1 MIQADIGMDRRT
13 LLRAVGVAGAAG
25 IAGFGAIPAALAKT
39 FAADP
44 PQGWENGPMR
54 WFQLAFTEDD
64 PGRFSPKF
72 WLDYFKEIHADG
84 VCLSAGGGIAFYPT
98 KVPWHG
104 TARGLGKQDPFG
116 EMARACKAAGM
127 RVLARVDSH
136 AMTTEAFNAHPEWA
150 ACSADGK
157 PRHHWTAPDL
167 YLTCPYTDYN
177 FKLMPEVL
185 REIARDYPVDG
196 FFGNRVNTLGVCYC
210 AGCRTLY
217 RAASGQEIPTNL
229 DPIEPAAA
237 RYWAWV
243 NQRGLELT
251 DAWNAAIRKIRPNAF
266 FVSGTERRGT
276 VEQQGT
282 DIGSRYPMVFCDRQA
297 RSTDK
302 GLYTTGE
309 QVWNSGRFAKELR
322 AYMGDKPVSNIIS
335 VGVEEEYRWK
345 DSVQEE
351 SEIRIW
357 AASAIAQGSRPW
369 ITKFN
374 AKPFDKR
381 WMPVVSGIYRWHHR
395 NERYLRNTANLAR
408 IGMILDS
415 RGPAF
420 LGGNKGRHE
429 IEEHRLGFYEALLE
443 SRLPFDELDVS
454 MIDAEHLARFR
465 VVVLPNVAMLS
476 DAQCAALRAYV
487 MGGGRIV
494 ATHTTSLRDETGA
507 LLADFGL
514 ADLFGCR
521 FDGKIEERVQNS
533 YLTLRHPHPAL
544 AGLEDTPRVIGA
556 AKRVMVTPTSA
567 NDLPPLTLVPSYQDL
582 PMERVY
588 TDKALTDIPMAF
600 CRDVGKGRVVY
611 LPMDIDRT
619 FAEIRH
625 GGHLAIMRAMVNW
638 AADEQQPMT
647 VNGPGLV
654 DMAIWRQERSLAAH
668 LVNYNNPMAMGG
680 AYREALTTGPYEVSL
695 DLPDARDPA
704 AVTLLENGVAGRWRR
719 EDKRLIVAVPSI
731 TYHEVVAVDLA

>member
-1 MIQADIGMDRRT
+1 MQKAGMVIDRRT
-13 LLRAVGVAGAAG
+13 MLRGAGSAGVAGMANFGVMPAS
-25 IAGFGAIPAALAKT
+25 IAKAISAE
-39 FAADP
+39 
-44 PQGWENGPMR
+44 PQKGWQEGPMR

-72 WLDYFKEIHADG
+72 WMDYLREIHADG

-104 TARGLGKQDPFG
+104 TARGLGQQDPFG

-157 PRHHWTAPDL
+157 ARRHWTAPDL

-177 FKLMPEVL
+177 FKFMPEVL
-185 REIARDYPVDG
+185 REIATNYPVDG

-210 AGCRTLY
+210 EGCRKLY
-217 RAASGQEIPTNL
+217 REAGGQQIPVNL
-229 DPIEPAAA
+229 DPIEPAA
-237 RYWAWV
+237 RDYWTWV
-243 NQRGLELT
+243 NKRGLELN
-251 DAWNAAIRKIRPNAF
+251 DAWNASIRKIRPFAF

-276 VEQQGT
+276 LEQQGR

-309 QVWNSGRFAKELR
+309 QVWNSGRFTKELR

-351 SEIRIW
+351 PEIRIW

-381 WMPVVSGIYRWHHR
+381 WMPVVSSIYRWHHQ

-408 IGMILDS
+408 IGMILDT
-415 RGPAF
+415 RGPAL
-420 LGGNKGRHE
+420 LGGNKGRHD
-429 IEEHRLGFYEALLE
+429 IEQHRFGFYEALLE

-454 MIDAEHLARFR
+454 MVDADHLARFR

-476 DAQCAALRAYV
+476 DAQCAALRAFV
-487 MGGGRIV
+487 NGGGRIV
-494 ATHTTSLRDETGA
+494 ATHATSLYDEQGKQRT
-507 LLADFGL
+507 DFGL

-521 FDGKIEERVQNS
+521 FDGKIEDRVQNS

-556 AKRVMVTPTSA
+556 VKRVMVTPTSA
-567 NDLPPLTLVPSYQDL
+567 MPAPPLTLVPSYQDL
-582 PMERVY
+582 PMERVF
-588 TDKALTDIPMAF
+588 TSKALTDIPMAF
-600 CRDVGKGRVVY
+600 CHEVGKGRVVY

-625 GGHLAIMRAMVNW
+625 GGHLDILRAMVNW
-638 AADEQQPMT
+638 AADEVQPMT
-647 VNGPGLV
+647 VTGPGLV
-654 DMAIWRQERSLAAH
+654 DMAIWRQQGSLAAH
-668 LVNYNNPMAMGG
+668 LVNYNNAMAMGG
-680 AYREALTTGPYEVSL
+680 AYREALTTGPYEVSVE
-695 DLPDARDPA
+695 LPEARDPA
-704 AVTLLENGVAGRWRR
+704 RVTLLENGNAGQWRR
-719 EDKRLIVAVPSI
+719 DGARLSVTVPSI
-731 TYHEVVAVDLA
+731 TYHEVVAIDLA

>member
-1 MIQADIGMDRRT
+1 MNQADIAIDRRT
-13 LLRAVGVAGAAG
+13 LLRTAGIAGAAG
-25 IAGFGAIPAALAKT
+25 VAGFGAIPSGLAGSLAT
-39 FAADP
+39 DP
-44 PQGWENGPMR
+44 PKGWEAGPMR

-72 WLDYFKEIHADG
+72 WIDYLKEIHADG

-104 TARGLGKQDPFG
+104 TARGLGQQDPFG

-127 RVLARVDSH
+127 RVLARIDPH
-136 AMTTEAFNAHPEWA
+136 AMTTYVFKAHPEWA
-150 ACSADGK
+150 ACGADGK
-157 PRHHWTAPDL
+157 PRRHWTAPDL

-177 FKLMPEVL
+177 FKFMPEVL
-185 REIARDYPVDG
+185 REIAGKYPVDG

-210 AGCRTLY
+210 QGCRTMY
-217 RAASGQEIPTNL
+217 RAASGEEIPTDLN
-229 DPIEPAAA
+229 PIRPEAQ

-243 NQRGLELT
+243 NQRGLDLT
-251 DAWNAAIRKIRPNAF
+251 DAWNAVIRRIRPNAF

-276 VEQQGT
+276 VEQQGR
-282 DIGSRYPMVFCDRQA
+282 DIGARYPLVFGDRQA
-297 RSTDK
+297 RSTDR

-322 AYMGDKPVSNIIS
+322 AYMGGKPVSNIIS

-351 SEIRIW
+351 PEIRIW
-357 AASAIAQGSRPW
+357 AASAIAQGARPW

-381 WMPVVSGIYRWHHR
+381 WMPVVSSIYRWHHR
-395 NERYLRNTANLAR
+395 HEQYLRNTANLAR
-408 IGMILDS
+408 IGMVLDT
-415 RGPAF
+415 RGPAL
-420 LGGNKGRHE
+420 LGGSRGRHE
-429 IEEHRLGFYEALLE
+429 IEQHRLGFYEALLE
-443 SRLPFDELDVS
+443 SRLAFDELDVS
-454 MIDAEHLARFR
+454 LVDAEHLARYR

-476 DAQCAALRAYV
+476 DAQCAALRAFV
-487 MGGGRIV
+487 QRGGRIV
-494 ATHTTSLRDETGA
+494 ATHATSLHDETGRRR
-507 LLADFGL
+507 ADFGL
-514 ADLFGCR
+514 SDLFGCR

-533 YLTLRHPHPAL
+533 YITLRHPHPAL
-544 AGLEDTPRVIGA
+544 AGLEGTPRVIGA
-556 AKRVMVTPTSA
+556 VKRVLVTAT
-567 NDLPPLTLVPSYQDL
+567 DMTGTPPLTLVPSYQDL

-588 TDKALTDIPMAF
+588 TDTALTDIPMAF
-600 CRDVGKGRVVY
+600 CREVGKGRVVY

-638 AADEQQPMT
+638 AADEPQPMT
-647 VNGPGLV
+647 VQGPGLV
-654 DMAIWRQERSLAAH
+654 DIAFWRQERSLAAH
-668 LVNYNNPMAMGG
+668 LVNYNNPMALGG

-695 DLPDARDPA
+695 ELPDARDPT
-704 AVTLLENGVAGRWRR
+704 AVTLLERGAAARWRR
-719 EDKRLIVAVPSI
+719 EGSRLFVGVPSI